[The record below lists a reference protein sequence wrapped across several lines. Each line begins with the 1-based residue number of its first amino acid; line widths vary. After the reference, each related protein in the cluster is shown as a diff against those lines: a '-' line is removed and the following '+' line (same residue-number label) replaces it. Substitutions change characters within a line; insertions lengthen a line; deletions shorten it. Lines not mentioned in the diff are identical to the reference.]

1 MKIMCIL
8 VEIHKRDIQVII
20 FIEEKIKVRKYYLLN
35 ESSLLLKE
43 LIKDDDELIFSGK
56 ILIDMLPK
64 ECEDIILDIEVW
76 NILF

>member
-8 VEIHKRDIQVII
+8 VETHKKDIQVII

-64 ECEDIILDIEVW
+64 ECEDIILDIEVC

>member
-8 VEIHKRDIQVII
+8 VEIHKKDIQVII

-64 ECEDIILDIEVW
+64 ECEDIILDIEVL

>member
-8 VEIHKRDIQVII
+8 VEIHKKDIQVII

>member
-8 VEIHKRDIQVII
+8 VETHKKDIQVII

>member
-1 MKIMCIL
+1 MKTMCIL
-8 VEIHKRDIQVII
+8 VEIQKKDIQVII

-35 ESSLLLKE
+35 ESSLLVKE

-56 ILIDMLPK
+56 ILTDMLPK
-64 ECEDIILDIEVW
+64 DCEDIILDIEVW